1 MCAYPLRCIPRLA
14 VSEVHAVMLFSILG
28 GVFLSVLTGTAPA
41 EFASEGCWL
50 VSRQRGDG
58 AVALARKSR
67 RGAWR
72 QQRQL
77 FPVPAPSVP
86 KTLL

>member
-28 GVFLSVLTGTAPA
+28 GVFLSVLPGTAPA

-50 VSRQRGDG
+50 VSRQRERRWGSG
-58 AVALARKSR
+58 SGQEEQAWGMETAVSA
-67 RGAWR
+67 
-72 QQRQL
+72 
-77 FPVPAPSVP
+77 VPCSC
-86 KTLL
+86 TLSA